1 MQWGKEEEKRKGK
14 RDEMIKMKVKN
25 VANKKIQ

>member
-14 RDEMIKMKVKN
+14 RNEKIEMKVKN